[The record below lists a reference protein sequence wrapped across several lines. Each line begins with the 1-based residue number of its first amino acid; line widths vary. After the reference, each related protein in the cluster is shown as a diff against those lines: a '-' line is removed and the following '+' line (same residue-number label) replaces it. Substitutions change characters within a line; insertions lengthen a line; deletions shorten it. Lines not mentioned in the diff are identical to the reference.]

1 MHDKAVDSVAA
12 AMKEAEAGEL
22 FWDLESLLSPGIDP
36 IRDDPRFK
44 AALASRGLP
53 TGPVAAATR

>member
-1 MHDKAVDSVAA
+1 V
-12 AMKEAEAGEL
+12 EALRSAPAGEL

-36 IRDDPRFK
+36 IREHPRFK

-53 TGPVAAATR
+53 TGPVPASTP

>member
-1 MHDKAVDSVAA
+1 M
-12 AMKEAEAGEL
+12 ERAEAGEL
-22 FWDLESLLSPGIDP
+22 FRDLESLLSPGIDP

-53 TGPVAAATR
+53 TGPVDAATP